1 MGMRP
6 HPSRPTKPLRR
17 ARLRTARTLSFPWVC
32 WVIPIPQTKTARSAR
47 PTISAKAR
55 MASRETPE
63 ASSKASKGRASRRAW

>member
-1 MGMRP
+1 M
-6 HPSRPTKPLRR
+6 
-17 ARLRTARTLSFPWVC
+17 ARTLSSPWVC